1 MTSFSVIENKI
12 TSAQKYLKII
22 RENFLE
28 FSREE
33 IENNLTVKGSVERYL
48 YLVAQSCIDIAEAFI
63 SLKNFRKPTTLR
75 EGFEILEEEKIIPI
89 ELREK
94 MIKMVG
100 FRNVVAHDYEKID
113 YNKVYDV
120 LHNRL
125 VDIEEFLTQIDK
137 SF

>member
-1 MTSFSVIENKI
+1 MTNYSAIENKI

-22 RENFLE
+22 RENFLK
-28 FSREE
+28 FSRKE
-33 IENNLTVKGSVERYL
+33 IENNLTVRGSIERYL
-48 YLVAQSCIDIAEAFI
+48 YLVAQSCIDIADAFI
-63 SLKNFRKPTTLR
+63 SLKSFRKPTTLR
-75 EGFEILEEEKIIPI
+75 EGFEILEEEKIIPV

-94 MIKMVG
+94 MIKMAG

-113 YNKVYDV
+113 YDKVYDI

-125 VDIEEFLTQIDK
+125 IDVEEFLDQMDK